1 VVVNPLLSLALVVVG
16 LRAGRTAASGGGPVP
31 ALASGALAAGLVGAT
46 AFVGLLGV
54 VVACWAFGL
63 AVLLFL

>member
-1 VVVNPLLSLALVVVG
+1 MNPLLSLALLVVG
-16 LRAGRTAASGGGPVP
+16 LRAGRTAAVQAGTVP
-31 ALASGALAAGLVGAT
+31 PAASAALAAGLVGAT

>member
-1 VVVNPLLSLALVVVG
+1 MSLVLLVTG
-16 LRAGRTAASGGGPVP
+16 LRTGRAVAASGGAVP
-31 ALASGALAAGLVGAT
+31 AVASGALAAGLVGAA
-46 AFVGLLGV
+46 AFLGLLGV